1 MRILA
6 SAAISFVLLFALQA
20 TADNMKLECIP
31 LTACTAAGNGFATQ
45 QTTSTNPTFDLTN
58 TGTTGL
64 SADKDKN
71 HQVNPSGT
79 AYLAILVPGTSPL
92 TFTVNGLSPD
102 DPVTYTSGRLLT
114 ALGESG
120 GNPMNFQPY
129 KSTAEAAT
137 GSSIS
142 GFEVYDVALGSFN
155 ESGSIIPVSFDVTH
169 GGAFPNGTI
178 FVGFLEDNN
187 QRSVVVDQTSNSES
201 IVVDGRNSPTP
212 EPGTLLLT
220 GSSFLAACG
229 FIRRKLA

>member
-31 LTACTAAGNGFATQ
+31 PTACTAAGGSFATQ

-64 SADKDKN
+64 YAGKNKN
-71 HQVNPSGT
+71 HQVDPSGT
-79 AYLAILVPGTSPL
+79 AYLAILVPGSSPL
-92 TFTVNGLSPD
+92 TFTVNGSSPD

-129 KSTAEAAT
+129 KSTAEAAR

-142 GFEVYDVALGSFN
+142 GFEVYDVALGPFN
-155 ESGSIIPVSFDVTH
+155 ESGSIIPVSFDVKH
-169 GGAFPNGTI
+169 GAFPNGTI